1 MLTPMKTNPFAAW
14 KILTSLALLGVT
26 FSFAAAPDA
35 STTSTRKQLAKNLF
49 FEVAGKQRR
58 VVVNATVCLREG
70 PLEGL
75 LCRTQTKEHEY
86 VLAAEVDGRLLHTAL
101 EAAGAKPG
109 NPVQFAPKFVPARGS
124 PIKVTLRYQKDGK
137 AMVTSGRDWILD
149 AKTKKPLEQDWVFA
163 GSRLIP
169 HPDDKDKP
177 PYYLANQGD
186 LICVC
191 NMESA
196 MMDLPFR
203 SPKGLDERAF
213 TANTKLIPPAQTS
226 VEIVFEPVADPKAP

>member
-1 MLTPMKTNPFAAW
+1 MLTAMNTNPFRSSPV
-14 KILTSLALLGVT
+14 LTILALLGLAV
-26 FSFAAAPDA
+26 PLCGQPNPPPG
-35 STTSTRKQLAKNLF
+35 RKPLAKNLF
-49 FEVAGKQRR
+49 FEVNGKQRR
-58 VVVNATVCLREG
+58 VIVTSIVCFREG
-70 PLEGL
+70 ALEGL

-86 VLAAEVDGRLLHTAL
+86 VLAADLDARLLHIAL

-124 PIKVTLRYQKDGK
+124 VVKVTLRYQQDGK
-137 AMVTSGRDWILD
+137 TVTVPARDWIVD
-149 AKTKKPLEQDWVFA
+149 AKTKKPLDHEWVFA

-169 HPDDKDKP
+169 DPEDKTKP

-203 SPKGLDERAF
+203 SPKTLDERAF
-213 TANTKLIPPAQTS
+213 VANTKAIPPLQTP
-226 VEIVFEPVADPKAP
+226 VEIIFEPAADPKSP